1 MLGYGSNLP
10 TSVEPYFPV
19 FNSGQG
25 VTGVTHRRSGERW
38 DWRVSMSSLD
48 LSPSDLSETDSWGW
62 GEPLEHSRHQVDQMR
77 RQSRSRSRDRDTNY
91 RHQNRDIASK
101 SNSNKFSQSGF
112 LHHRP
117 HPSIT
122 RWTNVIIIQYLIL
135 SDCWLFIKQIIH
147 LIFFCYSSF
156 IFCPV

>member
-1 MLGYGSNLP
+1 
-10 TSVEPYFPV
+10 
-19 FNSGQG
+19 
-25 VTGVTHRRSGERW
+25 
-38 DWRVSMSSLD
+38 MSSLD

-62 GEPLEHSRHQVDQMR
+62 GEPFEHSRHQVDQMR

-135 SDCWLFIKQIIH
+135 SYWIVYKTDNSSNILMLFFIHFLSCLDLILEVFIDYLCIFPLDLPSRMNLRYKIIMM
-147 LIFFCYSSF
+147 
-156 IFCPV
+156 